1 MIHKVNHIR
10 VRKWFH
16 MVLRII
22 FSFFG
27 LRLHVKINY
36 GGMNG
41 RRGVDFFM
49 LKRCVCVTSS
59 ITRSAGWVVVVVVL
73 VGWRKV
79 VQTES
84 KMPLNFIPF
93 LNLVF
98 LRIKCLPLPVSC
110 LVNSSFFPSS
120 SETTFSLAVLADTG
134 RGKKG

>member
-1 MIHKVNHIR
+1 
-10 VRKWFH
+10 
-16 MVLRII
+16 
-22 FSFFG
+22 
-27 LRLHVKINY
+27 
-36 GGMNG
+36 
-41 RRGVDFFM
+41 M

-59 ITRSAGWVVVVVVL
+59 ITRSAGWVVLVVVL

-134 RGKKG
+134 REKKNKRDIKKQSSEKHNWTDSSNHNNNNKMGKAVAR